1 MKILDQYIIK
11 QFLKSFFFMFLLF
24 IPIGILVDVSEKID
38 KFKEHDLGF
47 YEVFNYYLDFIWY
60 YGYFLFPIFVFLAV
74 IWFTSKLSTNSE
86 VVAILSSGVSFRRY
100 LHPFILTS
108 IFIAILSLF
117 SGMFIIP
124 EKNKSFTIFQN
135 KYLSKKNNNNSLK
148 SVYKQIS
155 ENEYLYVS
163 SYNKTR
169 NQAYN
174 FSIEKF
180 NGNRLEEKILAR
192 NIRWIEKDS
201 LFRLTDYFKR
211 TFKNQAEQIESK
223 RIFDTVMNFKIS
235 DLEVINYQAKTL
247 NFFEL
252 NRFIESERKSGS
264 PLLNS
269 HILEKNKRITIP
281 ISVIIL
287 TILAVA
293 VASFKKRGGI
303 GLNLALGIS
312 LAFVFVFFDKFFSV
326 LVTESNL
333 DPYLGAWI
341 PNIIFAFVTAY
352 IVKLSLK

>member
-1 MKILDQYIIK
+1 MKIIDQYIIK
-11 QFLKSFFFMFLLF
+11 QFLKSFLFMFLLF

-47 YEVFNYYLDFIWY
+47 NDVFNYYLDFIWY

-86 VVAILSSGVSFRRY
+86 VIAILSSGVSFNRY
-100 LHPFILTS
+100 LQPFLITS
-108 IFIAILSLF
+108 LAIAVLSLI

-124 EKNKSFTIFQN
+124 EKNENFTIFQN
-135 KYLSKKNNNNSLK
+135 KYLSKKNKNNSFK
-148 SVYKQIS
+148 AVYKQIS
-155 ENEYLYVS
+155 DNEYLYVS

-174 FSIEKF
+174 FSLEKF
-180 NGNRLEEKILAR
+180 KGNELKEKILAR
-192 NIRWIEKDS
+192 NIRWIEDDS

-211 TFKNQAEQIESK
+211 TFNSDSEKIDSK
-223 RIFDTVMNFKIS
+223 RIFDTVLNFSIS
-235 DLEVINYQAKTL
+235 DLEIINYQAKTL

-252 NRFIESERKSGS
+252 NNFIESERKSGS

-287 TILAVA
+287 TVLAV
-293 VASFKKRGGI
+293 VVSSFKKRGGI
-303 GLNLALGIS
+303 GLNLALGIT
-312 LAFVFVFFDKFFSV
+312 LAFIFVFFDKFFSV

-333 DPYLGAWI
+333 NPYAGAWI
-341 PNIIFAFVTAY
+341 PNFIFAFVTIY
-352 IVKLSLK
+352 ILKLSQK

>member
-1 MKILDQYIIK
+1 M
-11 QFLKSFFFMFLLF
+11 
-24 IPIGILVDVSEKID
+24 
-38 KFKEHDLGF
+38 
-47 YEVFNYYLDFIWY
+47 
-60 YGYFLFPIFVFLAV
+60 
-74 IWFTSKLSTNSE
+74 
-86 VVAILSSGVSFRRY
+86 
-100 LHPFILTS
+100 
-108 IFIAILSLF
+108 
-117 SGMFIIP
+117 
-124 EKNKSFTIFQN
+124 
-135 KYLSKKNNNNSLK
+135 
-148 SVYKQIS
+148 
-155 ENEYLYVS
+155 YVS

-235 DLEVINYQAKTL
+235 DLEIINYQAKTL

-312 LAFVFVFFDKFFSV
+312 LAFVLFSSISFFQS
-326 LVTESNL
+326 
-333 DPYLGAWI
+333 
-341 PNIIFAFVTAY
+341 
-352 IVKLSLK
+352 

>member
-1 MKILDQYIIK
+1 MKILDKYISK
-11 QFLKSFFFMFLLF
+11 QFVKSFLFMFLLF

-38 KFKEHDLGF
+38 KFKEHDLSF

-74 IWFTSKLSTNSE
+74 IWFTSKLSSNSE
-86 VVAILSSGVSFRRY
+86 VVAILSSGVSFKRY
-100 LHPFILTS
+100 LQPFVTTS
-108 IFIAILSLF
+108 IVIAMVSVF

-124 EKNKSFTIFQN
+124 QKNKNFTIFQN
-135 KYLSKKNNNNSLK
+135 KYLSKKNTTSSLQ

-180 NGNRLEEKILAR
+180 NGNKLQQKILAR

-211 TFKNQAEQIESK
+211 TFKNQSEEIVSK
-223 RIFDTVMNFKIS
+223 RIFDTLMNFNMS
-235 DLEVINYQAKTL
+235 DLEIVNFQAKTL

-252 NRFIESERKSGS
+252 NRFIDSERKSGS
-264 PLLNS
+264 PLLSS

-281 ISVIIL
+281 VSVIIL
-287 TILAVA
+287 TVLAV
-293 VASFKKRGGI
+293 VVSSFKKRGGI
-303 GLNLALGIS
+303 GLNLALGIT
-312 LAFVFVFFDKFFSV
+312 LAFIFVFFDKFFSV

-333 DPYLGAWI
+333 NPYVGAWI
-341 PNIIFAFVTAY
+341 PNLIFALVTAY